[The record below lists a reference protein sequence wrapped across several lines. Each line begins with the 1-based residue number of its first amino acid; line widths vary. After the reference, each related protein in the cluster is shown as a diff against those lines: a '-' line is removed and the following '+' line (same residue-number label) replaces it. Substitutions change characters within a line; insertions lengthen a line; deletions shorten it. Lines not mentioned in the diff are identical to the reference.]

1 MSLLIYKDPELT
13 EILSEECPD
22 EERFNGLTGE
32 TKDRVLYLANKQ
44 TTLTNSITSTDT
56 SLTFAQANFENGEII
71 RIGDE
76 TMTITAGGGTLFV
89 NVTRGKNPTPHTSG
103 LKVYSGYDFTGIKI
117 EPRDI
122 TNPDESDW
130 YRFAL
135 SKEGL
140 DTATTD
146 PVTLGDKPHNVRLTF
161 WRRVIV
167 PPNTPVQLKDDLR
180 IRFTYYQE
188 PIV

>member
-13 EILSEECPD
+13 EILNAECPD

-32 TKDRVLYLANKQ
+32 AKDRVLYLANEQ
-44 TTLTNSITSTDT
+44 TTLINGITSTDT
-56 SLTFAQANFENGEII
+56 SLVLAKPAFADGGFI

-76 TMTITAGGGTLFV
+76 TMTITAGAGT
-89 NVTRGKNPTPHTSG
+89 NNPTVTRGKNPTPHTSG
-103 LKVYSGYDFTGIKI
+103 LTVYSGYDFTGIKI
-117 EPRDI
+117 EPRDV
-122 TNPDESDW
+122 TTPDESSW

-135 SKEGL
+135 SQGEL

-180 IRFTYYQE
+180 IRFTYYME
-188 PIV
+188 PIP